1 MNDFFRNETEMEMM
15 EMMEMQDVTHCY
27 SPCQCLA
34 DWQYLESRQ
43 LADSIFECGCCKL
56 GAQAH
61 NPSWELYVLK
71 CVPSVRLVLAF

>member
-1 MNDFFRNETEMEMM
+1 MLHDVTHCYTLLHI
-15 EMMEMQDVTHCY
+15 VTHCY

-56 GAQAH
+56 GAQPKLGAIVCFEMC
-61 NPSWELYVLK
+61 PK
-71 CVPSVRLVLAF
+71 CASCTAF